1 MITNSSKSGGNITV
15 LVLIQKTPGDK
26 WSYNNELIIKYLIL
40 FIFNMEIKTF
50 LDSFL
55 IQQVKKIFWFLH
67 HKYI

>member
-40 FIFNMEIKTF
+40 FIFNLEIKIF
-50 LDSFL
+50 LD
-55 IQQVKKIFWFLH
+55 
-67 HKYI
+67 